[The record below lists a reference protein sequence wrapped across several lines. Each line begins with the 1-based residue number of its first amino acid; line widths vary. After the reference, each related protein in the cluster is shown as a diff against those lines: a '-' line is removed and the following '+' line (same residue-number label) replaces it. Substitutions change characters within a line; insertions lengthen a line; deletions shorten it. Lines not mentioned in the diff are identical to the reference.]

1 MTTICTS
8 FHLGNFRLGSRA
20 ECSSSTFQLSPETAS
35 DSSARPPQARP
46 SWGAHGLFGDQKL
59 SAETQVAARGLPGQL
74 TNSGQEGWSEFPSPL
89 PESHGR
95 VQGDRTAAHSRGL
108 RCLC

>member
-20 ECSSSTFQLSPETAS
+20 ECNSFTFQLSPETAS

-46 SWGAHGLFGDQKL
+46 SWGAHGRRGPETQPDA
-59 SAETQVAARGLPGQL
+59 SAEGGTFLYKTKKAVIGQTQKCRHGK
-74 TNSGQEGWSEFPSPL
+74 T
-89 PESHGR
+89 ES
-95 VQGDRTAAHSRGL
+95 
-108 RCLC
+108 